1 MRARTIAGLTTLS
14 LALIAS
20 AAAAEE
26 KAPAVKQAAGRVVT
40 LETITIPGRIQRP
53 HAVVDVN
60 RLVPRAPLPELRK
73 SLVDRIGNAI
83 EKDPF

>member
-20 AAAAEE
+20 AASAEE
-26 KAPAVKQAAGRVVT
+26 KKPAAPPAAGHVITV
-40 LETITIPGRIQRP
+40 EPVTIPGRVQRP
-53 HAVVDVN
+53 HVMVDVN

-73 SLVDRIGNAI
+73 SLVDRIGNPI

>member
-1 MRARTIAGLTTLS
+1 MRARMIAALTTLS
-14 LALIAS
+14 LAVFAT
-20 AAAAEE
+20 AAHAEE
-26 KAPAVKQAAGRVVT
+26 KAAPRGTEIT
-40 LETITIPGRIQRP
+40 LERTIINLRAPRP
-53 HAVVDVN
+53 HALVDVN